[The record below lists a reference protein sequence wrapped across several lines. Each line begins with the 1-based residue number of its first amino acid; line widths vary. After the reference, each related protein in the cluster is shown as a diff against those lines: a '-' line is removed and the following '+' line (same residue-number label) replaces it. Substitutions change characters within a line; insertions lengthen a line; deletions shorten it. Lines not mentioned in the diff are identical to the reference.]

1 MWFPIEAPEGYEAEL
16 TNSVVEPKHWK
27 LWCKKTDEDL
37 WVFVGHIQ
45 PNQYSSVATL
55 IEAAE
60 KLANHPKRGILA
72 YCKYVK
78 TWKSRDWECE
88 SL

>member
-1 MWFPIEAPEGYEAEL
+1 MWIPIEAPEGYEAEL
-16 TNSVVEPKHWK
+16 TNSSEYPNHWK

-37 WVFVGHIQ
+37 WIFVRDIQ
-45 PNQYSSVATL
+45 PHQYSSVATL

-60 KLANHPKRGILA
+60 KLANHPVSGIIP
-72 YCKYVK
+72 YCKHVK
-78 TWKSRDWECE
+78 AWKSRDWECE